1 MHRNYSRT
9 ICGVLALAAA
19 LLTSQ
24 TGCTKYLFTLAYLIK
39 GTDIA
44 PEFTGLKDKRVA
56 VVCRPLVEL
65 SYSASGVDKELAS
78 VVGALLKKKGK
89 RVKIVDQRDVDD
101 WVDGHE
107 LQDYAEL
114 GRAVEADMVLGI
126 DLESFSL
133 YRGQTLYQGKSVVK
147 IGVYDISK
155 DGEQVFE
162 KRVKEVIFPIRGGRS
177 TTDEPETQFR
187 QEYVGVVAEA
197 IGQHFYPHDPYS
209 SFAKDSDVMSEE

>member
-9 ICGVLALAAA
+9 ICGVLALLAA

-24 TGCTKYLFTLAYLIK
+24 AGCTKYLFTLAYLIK
-39 GTDIA
+39 GTDVA

-56 VVCRPLVEL
+56 VVCRPLAEL
-65 SYSASGVDKELAS
+65 SYAASGADKELAS

-89 RVKIVDQRDVDD
+89 RIKIVDQRDVDD

-107 LQDYAEL
+107 LQDYADL

-133 YRGQTLYQGKSVVK
+133 YRGQTIYQGKSVVK
-147 IGVYDISK
+147 IGVYDIAK
-155 DGEQVFE
+155 DGDQVFE
-162 KRVKEVIFPIRGGRS
+162 KRVKEVVYPVRGGRS
-177 TTDEPETQFR
+177 TTEEPEAQFR
-187 QEYVGVVAEA
+187 QEYVVILADA

-209 SFAKDSDVMSEE
+209 TFAKDTDIMGEE